1 MLAKDYFPG
10 FSQQKLTVDDGI
22 EINTLV
28 GGNGKEPVLLLHGH
42 PDPYLMWRFIAP
54 KLAEKYT
61 VIATDLR
68 GYGDS
73 SKPQGLPDHANYSK
87 RAMANDQVAVMEQLG
102 FSRFHLAGHDRG
114 ARVSHRLIQDYP
126 EKVASCTLLDI
137 LPTYDMYRDTNQ
149 EFATKYWHWFFY
161 IQPDG
166 LPEKLLAA
174 DARSARRPATVS
186 PKTSFRN
193 TAAVSPTPGQSTASA
208 KTTAH
213 RRPSTCSTTWRTATK
228 SSRRRCLPS
237 GARMASSAAY
247 GTCWPAGRSA
257 PPMSAVLPCR
267 TAATSSP
274 KSSRKSCWRPCW
286 TSWRNTRYSR
296 FSCRPTAP
304 TPSWSWARRTRK
316 SKSPA
321 TCPGTTVLLK

>member
-10 FSQQKLTVDDGI
+10 FSQQKLTVDGDI

-42 PDPYLMWRFIAP
+42 PETYLMWRFIAP

-61 VIATDLR
+61 VVATDLR

-73 SKPQGLPDHANYSK
+73 SKPQGLPDHSNYSK
-87 RAMANDQVAVMEQLG
+87 RAMANDQVAVMKQLG

-174 DARSARRPATVS
+174 DPDFFIHFNLQRKIGPAARHRFPEDVLQEYSRCFADPRTIHGISEDYR
-186 PKTSFRN
+186 
-193 TAAVSPTPGQSTASA
+193 ASA
-208 KTTAH
+208 TIDMQYDLADRDKIIQTPLLALWGANGVVGGLWDVLAGWQE
-213 RRPSTCSTTWRTATK
+213 RAANV
-228 SSRRRCLPS
+228 S
-237 GARMASSAAY
+237 GFAVPNCGHFVPEEQPEIVLEAMLDFMAKY
-247 GTCWPAGRSA
+247 P
-257 PPMSAVLPCR
+257 V
-267 TAATSSP
+267 
-274 KSSRKSCWRPCW
+274 
-286 TSWRNTRYSR
+286 
-296 FSCRPTAP
+296 
-304 TPSWSWARRTRK
+304 
-316 SKSPA
+316 
-321 TCPGTTVLLK
+321 